1 MPNGIGAVK
10 EERKLMK
17 SDSFA
22 RALGPTMVCVYALLV
37 LKTAQ
42 QSFVDSLPLITV
54 SGFAFTWHP
63 SRMGFTLWCLGVP
76 FYMVPV

>member
-1 MPNGIGAVK
+1 MGAVK

-17 SDSFA
+17 SQSFA

-54 SGFAFTWHP
+54 RGA
-63 SRMGFTLWCLGVP
+63 SRQPGKAVGRSAGVCFSVCVWP
-76 FYMVPV
+76 K

>member
-1 MPNGIGAVK
+1 MNGAFQDAEAPLSNGIGAVK

-17 SDSFA
+17 SQSFA
-22 RALGPTMVCVYALLV
+22 RALGPTLVCVYALLV

-54 SGFAFTWHP
+54 RRAAP
-63 SRMGFTLWCLGVP
+63 
-76 FYMVPV
+76 